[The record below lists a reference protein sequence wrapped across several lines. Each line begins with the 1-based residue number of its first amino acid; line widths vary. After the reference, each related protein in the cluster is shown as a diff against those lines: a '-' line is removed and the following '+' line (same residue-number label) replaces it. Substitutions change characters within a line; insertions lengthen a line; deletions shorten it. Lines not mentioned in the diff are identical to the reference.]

1 MTLYEIDALIANH
14 PKIWAEVDGDSMVA
28 VLVAIDE
35 DLPPAERRRRRVIG
49 TLRIDE

>member
-1 MTLYEIDALIANH
+1 MKLFDLRGFGSQDTALFAEID
-14 PKIWAEVDGDSMVA
+14 GDRMTISCGF
-28 VLVAIDE
+28 IDE